1 MVTQF
6 QIPNT
11 EYPKSEIEEVAAYMK
26 PASFDYYA
34 PNTLGEALDRLA
46 ELGYSGKILAGGQSL
61 VPAMNFRLSQ
71 PAALVDLN
79 NIPDLF
85 YIRAAADGGVLIGAM
100 TRTSTVEQDPL
111 IAQRAPLLTESVPHI
126 AWAQI
131 RNRGTFGGNVAH
143 ADPAGHLPAITVAL
157 NARYHIR
164 GKRSDRWLSGDE
176 FFVGAFTTALE
187 PDEML
192 VEVALPPMPPRSG
205 WSYKQAAR
213 QAGAE
218 AMVGAAAV
226 VALDEQGRCR
236 QARLSYVSV
245 GEVPPVAQ
253 AAAEALIGQIPT
265 AEAIRAAAEAAATA
279 DVDPGEDIHA
289 TGEYRRHLVRSL
301 TRQALT
307 EAFDRA
313 KNGSSVLGIRDS
325 RGHTEGAANTQYPTP
340 ALAPKQ
346 SAGASVSNT
355 QYRRTEATGRIL
367 QISVTV
373 NGTRYE
379 RSVEPRLLLSDF
391 IRHELGLTGTHVGCE
406 HGVCGTCTVLLD
418 GQSVRSCLTF
428 AVQAHGHDVRTVE
441 GLGTIDML
449 HPLQEAFR
457 DAHGLQCGFCTP
469 GFLMTLVPYLEHN
482 PNPTEQEIRQAISGN
497 LCRCTGYQHIVD
509 AVKLAAE
516 RMS

>member
-1 MVTQF
+1 
-6 QIPNT
+6 
-11 EYPKSEIEEVAAYMK
+11 MK
-26 PASFDYYA
+26 PAPFEYYA
-34 PNTLGEALDRLA
+34 PTSLGEALDRLA
-46 ELGYSGKILAGGQSL
+46 DLGYSGKILAGGQSL

-79 NIPDLF
+79 NILELF
-85 YIRAAADGGVLIGAM
+85 YIRATDDGGALIGAM
-100 TRTSTVEQDPL
+100 TRTSTVEHAAL
-111 IAQRAPLLTESVPHI
+111 IAQRAPLLTESLPHV

-164 GKRSDRWLSGDE
+164 GKRSDRWLSSDE
-176 FFVGAFTTALE
+176 FFVGAFTTAME

-218 AMVGAAAV
+218 AMVGAAAL
-226 VALDEQGRCR
+226 VALDERGRCQ
-236 QARLSYVSV
+236 QARLTYISV
-245 GEVPPVAQ
+245 GEIPPIAH
-253 AAAEALIGQIPT
+253 AAAKTLIGQVPS
-265 AEAIRAAAEAAATA
+265 AEAIDAAAEAAATV

-289 TGEYRRHLVRSL
+289 TAEYRRSLVRNL

-307 EAFDRA
+307 EAFERA
-313 KNGSSVLGIRDS
+313 VNRYSVSGTGDARDLNDS
-325 RGHTEGAANTQYPTP
+325 GANTQYPTP
-340 ALAPKQ
+340 ALAAKR
-346 SAGASVSNT
+346 SAGASIPNP
-355 QYRRTEATGRIL
+355 QYLRNKTAAQDLPIT
-367 QISVTV
+367 VTV

-379 RSVEPRLLLSDF
+379 RAVEPRLLLSDF

-418 GQSVRSCLTF
+418 GQPVRSCLTF
-428 AVQAHGHDVRTVE
+428 AVQAHGHEVRTVE
-441 GLGTIDML
+441 GLGTIDRL

-469 GFLMTLVPYLEHN
+469 GFLMTLVPYLEQN

-516 RMS
+516 RMR

>member
-1 MVTQF
+1 
-6 QIPNT
+6 
-11 EYPKSEIEEVAAYMK
+11 MK
-26 PASFDYYA
+26 PAPFEYYA

-79 NIPDLF
+79 NIPELF

-100 TRTSTVEQDPL
+100 TRTSTVEHDPL
-111 IAQRAPLLTESVPHI
+111 IAQRAPLLAESVPHI

-157 NARYHIR
+157 NARYHVR
-164 GKRSDRWLSGDE
+164 GKRSDRWLSSDD

-192 VEVALPPMPPRSG
+192 VEVALPPMPPRCG

-218 AMVGAAAV
+218 AMVGAAAL
-226 VALDEQGRCR
+226 VALDEQGRCQ

-245 GEVPPVAQ
+245 GEVPPVAH
-253 AAAEALIGQIPT
+253 AAAKALVGQAPT
-265 AEAIRAAAEAAATA
+265 AEAIQAAAEAAATA

-289 TGEYRRHLVRSL
+289 TAEYRRYLVRNL

-307 EAFDRA
+307 EAFERA
-313 KNGSSVLGIRDS
+313 RNGYSVLGIRDS
-325 RGHTEGAANTQYPTP
+325 VSGIGDSRGRTESGVNTQYPIP
-340 ALAPKQ
+340 
-346 SAGASVSNT
+346 NT
-355 QYRRTEATGRIL
+355 QYRRAEAANPALRIAV
-367 QISVTV
+367 IV

-391 IRHELGLTGTHVGCE
+391 IRHELGLTGTHIGCE

-418 GQSVRSCLTF
+418 GQPVRSCLTF
-428 AVQAHGHDVRTVE
+428 AVQAHGCDVRTVE
-441 GLGTIDML
+441 GLGTIDKL

-469 GFLMTLVPYLEHN
+469 GFLMTLVPFLEQN
-482 PNPTEQEIRQAISGN
+482 PSPTEQQIREAISGN

-516 RMS
+516 RMR

>member
-1 MVTQF
+1 
-6 QIPNT
+6 
-11 EYPKSEIEEVAAYMK
+11 
-26 PASFDYYA
+26 
-34 PNTLGEALDRLA
+34 
-46 ELGYSGKILAGGQSL
+46 
-61 VPAMNFRLSQ
+61 
-71 PAALVDLN
+71 VDLN
-79 NIPDLF
+79 NILELF

-100 TRTSTVEQDPL
+100 TRTSTVEHDPL
-111 IAQRAPLLTESVPHI
+111 IAQRAPLLTESVPFI
-126 AWAQI
+126 AWSQI

-143 ADPAGHLPAITVAL
+143 ADPAGHLPAITMAL

-192 VEVALPPMPPRSG
+192 VEVALPPMPPRCG

-218 AMVGAAAV
+218 AMVGAAAL
-226 VALDEQGRCR
+226 VALDERGRCS

-245 GEVPPVAQ
+245 GEVPPIAH
-253 AAAEALIGQIPT
+253 AAAGVLVGQDPT
-265 AEAIRAAAEAAATA
+265 AEAIKAAAEAAATA

-289 TGEYRRHLVRSL
+289 TAEYRRYLVRSL

-307 EAFDRA
+307 EAFERA
-313 KNGSSVLGIRDS
+313 KDGNSVLGIRDS
-325 RGHTEGAANTQYPTP
+325 VSGVRNSRGRTEGAANTPYPI
-340 ALAPKQ
+340 
-346 SAGASVSNT
+346 SNP
-355 QYRRTEATGRIL
+355 QYRRTEATGHIL

-373 NGTRYE
+373 NEIRYE
-379 RSVEPRLLLSDF
+379 RAIEPRLLLSDF
-391 IRHELGLTGTHVGCE
+391 IRHELGLTGTHIGCE

-418 GQSVRSCLTF
+418 GQPVRSCLTF

-441 GLGTIDML
+441 GLGTIDKL

-469 GFLMTLVPYLEHN
+469 GFLMTLAPYLEHN

>member
-1 MVTQF
+1 
-6 QIPNT
+6 
-11 EYPKSEIEEVAAYMK
+11 MK

-34 PNTLGEALDRLA
+34 PASLGEALDRLA

-79 NIPDLF
+79 NIPELF
-85 YIRAAADGGVLIGAM
+85 YIRAAPDGGVLIGAM
-100 TRTSTVEQDPL
+100 TRTSTVEHDPL
-111 IAQRAPLLTESVPHI
+111 IAQRAPLLAESVPHI

-143 ADPAGHLPAITVAL
+143 ADPAGHLPAITVTL
-157 NARYHIR
+157 NARYHVR

-192 VEVALPPMPPRSG
+192 VEVALPPMSPRSG
-205 WSYKQAAR
+205 WSYKQASR

-218 AMVGAAAV
+218 AMVGVAAV
-226 VALDEQGRCR
+226 VALDEGGRCKH
-236 QARLSYVSV
+236 ARISYISV
-245 GEVPPVAQ
+245 DEVPPLAH
-253 AAAEALIGQIPT
+253 AAAGILKGQTPT
-265 AEAIRAAAEAAATA
+265 PQVIEAAAEAAAQS
-279 DVDPGEDIHA
+279 DIDPGEDIHA
-289 TGEYRRHLVRSL
+289 TAAYRRFLVQNL
-301 TRQALT
+301 TRRALT
-307 EAFDRA
+307 EAFERA
-313 KNGSSVLGIRDS
+313 RTGYSVMGIRDS
-325 RGHTEGAANTQYPTP
+325 VSGIGDSRANTPYLIPNTR
-340 ALAPKQ
+340 Q
-346 SAGASVSNT
+346 SPIPNPQSPIAVN
-355 QYRRTEATGRIL
+355 
-367 QISVTV
+367 V

-379 RSVEPRLLLSDF
+379 RTVEPRMLLSDF
-391 IRHELGLTGTHVGCE
+391 IRHELGLTGTHIGCE

-428 AVQAHGHDVRTVE
+428 AVQAHGRDVRTVE
-441 GLGTIDML
+441 GLGTIDKL

-469 GFLMTLVPYLEHN
+469 GFLMTLVPFLEQN
-482 PNPTEQEIRQAISGN
+482 PSPTEQQIREAISGN
-497 LCRCTGYQHIVD
+497 LCRCTGYQHIVE

-516 RMS
+516 RMR